1 MKKTLAVLLVLALAL
16 SASACGGADGAV
28 DYSDVDNWA
37 CLETVAEAAADVF
50 GSDGGLE
57 LRRDG
62 LTYIHELDGKIA
74 SERLFSGSGE
84 PNEAE
89 HEFIVHKLLAGDRSC
104 EAANQALAVCKAVEA
119 LYASAASGK
128 PVCF

>member
-1 MKKTLAVLLVLALAL
+1 MKNGVVINVEASYALN
-16 SASACGGADGAV
+16 SST
-28 DYSDVDNWA
+28 
-37 CLETVAEAAADVF
+37 EAEAAADVF

-89 HEFIVHKLLAGDRSC
+89 HEVH
-104 EAANQALAVCKAVEA
+104 
-119 LYASAASGK
+119 SA
-128 PVCF
+128 